1 MIPDTSIPETPIDGR
16 RRDFIYVATG
26 AFAAV
31 GAAAA
36 VWPLINQM
44 NPSADVLAVAS
55 IDVDITGIEP
65 GQTIVATWRGKPIFV
80 RNLTASE
87 QAAANAYPT
96 NKLRDPQTLAQRTKS
111 GHNNWLII
119 IGICTHLGC
128 IPLGARP
135 GEKKG
140 EYGGY
145 FCPCHGSVY
154 DTAGRI
160 RRGPAPRNLDPDAIE
175 DWMSRPSTRRCV
187 ADKYIAVNAQI

>member
-1 MIPDTSIPETPIDGR
+1 MIPEVSEPVPPIDER

-31 GAAAA
+31 GVAAAA
-36 VWPLINQM
+36 WPLINQM
-44 NPSADVLAVAS
+44 NPAADVLAVAS
-55 IDVDITGIEP
+55 VEVDLTGIEP
-65 GQTIVATWRGKPIFV
+65 GQGIVVTWRGKPIFV

-96 NKLRDPQTLAQRTKS
+96 NQLREPETLAQRTKP
-111 GHNNWLII
+111 GHNNWLIV

-160 RRGPAPRNLDPDAIE
+160 RRGPAPRNLDLPNYVFMTATQVKIG
-175 DWMSRPSTRRCV
+175 
-187 ADKYIAVNAQI
+187 